1 MARPEQAWQMLNL
14 SGETVPRLRLPIFP
28 TPIKAGAGFKPE
40 HLADILRDE
49 DGVGF
54 FEVHAENLMG
64 GGGAPHAVMTK
75 LREDY
80 PLFLHG
86 VGMSLG
92 GEAPLNRDHLDRFR
106 QVAERF
112 EPMIVSEHLAWSSH
126 DTTYYNDLLPVPY
139 TKSVLD
145 RVVSHIHQF
154 QEELGR
160 KMLLENPS
168 TYVAFEQCD
177 MSETDFLQAIVRQTG
192 CGMLLDVNNVYIS
205 ATNHNYSPE
214 QYLAEFPLAH
224 VREIHL
230 AGHVTEAD
238 EDGAPLLIDAHDRE
252 VSGAV
257 WSIYEK
263 VIAKIGPVPTLIEW
277 DNDVP
282 AWSVLKNEA
291 TKADAILARH
301 SRLPVLLKVS

>member
-1 MARPEQAWQMLNL
+1 MVNFSSQ
-14 SGETVPRLRLPIFP
+14 TVSPLRLPIFP
-28 TPIKAGAGFKPE
+28 TPLKAGAGFKPE
-40 HLADILRDE
+40 HFADILQDQ

-64 GGGAPHAVMTK
+64 DGGAPHAAIAK

-80 PLFLHG
+80 PIFLHG

-92 GEAPLNRDHLDRFR
+92 GEMPLNRDHLKRFKH
-106 QVAERF
+106 VADRF
-112 EPMIVSEHLAWSSH
+112 EPMVVSEHLAWSSH

-139 TKSVLD
+139 TKPVLD
-145 RVVSHIHQF
+145 RVISHIHQF
-154 QEELGR
+154 QNELGR
-160 KMLLENPS
+160 IMLLENPS

-177 MSETDFLQAIVRQTG
+177 MSETDFLMEIVKQTG
-192 CGMLLDVNNVYIS
+192 CGLLLDINNVYVS
-205 ATNHNYSPE
+205 ATNHKYSPE
-214 QYLAEFPLAH
+214 QYLAEFPLTH

-230 AGHVTEAD
+230 AGHATEED
-238 EDGAPLLIDAHDRE
+238 EAGAPLLIDAHDRE
-252 VSGAV
+252 VSNAV

-263 VIAKIGPVPTLIEW
+263 VIGKIGPVPTLIEW

-291 TKADAILARH
+291 TKADTILVRH
-301 SRLPVLLKVS
+301 TRQPSLLKAS

>member
-1 MARPEQAWQMLNL
+1 MVQIHGQTL
-14 SGETVPRLRLPIFP
+14 SRLRLPIFP
-28 TPIKAGAGFKPE
+28 TPLKAGAGFKQE
-40 HLADILRDE
+40 HLEDVLRDD

-54 FEVHAENLMG
+54 FEVHAENFMG
-64 GGGAPHAVMTK
+64 HGGAPHAALTK

-80 PLFLHG
+80 PIFLHG

-92 GEAPLNRDHLDRFR
+92 GEAPLNREHLQRFR
-106 QVAERF
+106 QVAERY

-139 TKSVLD
+139 TKPVLN

-154 QEELGR
+154 QNALGR

-168 TYVAFEQCD
+168 TYVAFECCD
-177 MSETDFLQAIVRQTG
+177 MSETDFLREIVRQTG
-192 CGMLLDVNNVYIS
+192 CGLLLDVNNVFVS

-214 QYLAEFPLAH
+214 QYLAEFPLDH

-230 AGHVTEAD
+230 AGHATEED
-238 EDGAPLLIDAHDRE
+238 ERGAPLLIDAHDRE
-252 VSGAV
+252 VCDAV

-263 VIAKIGPVPTLIEW
+263 LIALTAPVPTLIEW

-282 AWSVLKNEA
+282 AWPVLKAEA
-291 TKADAILARH
+291 KKADAILARH
-301 SRLPVLLKVS
+301 TRQSFLLKAG